1 MENRQEE
8 INTVVNL
15 INDLCTKFNVAL
27 IPLDY
32 KGIKVAGVHDNTNG
46 NKYVLVKGK

>member
-1 MENRQEE
+1 MENRQDE

-15 INDLCTKFNVAL
+15 IDDLCTKFNVAL

-32 KGIKVAGVHDNTNG
+32 KGIKVVGVRDSKTG
-46 NKYVLVKGK
+46 EKYVLI